1 MGIDKATVEHI
12 AKLAKLE
19 FDDQGKEEIM
29 KDLDRMLQ
37 FVDKL
42 NELNTDNIEPLTHMT
57 EEQTVLRNDEI
68 KTEITQAEAL
78 KNAPQKD
85 SDYFIVPKV
94 LDKQGSAD

>member
-1 MGIDKATVEHI
+1 MSIDKATVENI

-19 FDDQGKEEIM
+19 FNDHDKEEII
-29 KDLDRMLQ
+29 KDLNRMLQ

-42 NELNTDNIEPLTHMT
+42 NEIDTDNIEPLTHMA
-57 EEQTVLRNDEI
+57 EEHNVLRDDMV

-94 LDKQGSAD
+94 LKKGD

>member
-1 MGIDKATVEHI
+1 MSIDKATVEQI

-19 FDDQGKEEIM
+19 FDDTSKEEIM

-42 NELNTDNIEPLTHMT
+42 NELNTANVEPLTHIT
-57 EEQTVLRNDEI
+57 EEQNVLRTDVV
-68 KTEITQAEAL
+68 KTEISQAEAL
-78 KNAPQKD
+78 KNAPHKD

-94 LDKQGSAD
+94 LTKEDR

>member
-1 MGIDKATVEHI
+1 MSIDKATVEQI

-19 FDDQGKEEIM
+19 FDDTSKEEIM
-29 KDLDRMLQ
+29 KDLDRILE

-42 NELNTDNIEPLTHMT
+42 NELNTANVEPLTHIT
-57 EEQTVLRNDEI
+57 EEQNVLRTDVV
-68 KTEITQAEAL
+68 KTEISQAEAL

-94 LDKQGSAD
+94 LTKEDR

>member
-1 MGIDKATVEHI
+1 MSIDKATVEQI

-19 FDDQGKEEIM
+19 FDDKSKEEIM
-29 KDLDRMLQ
+29 KDLDRMLT

-42 NELNTDNIEPLTHMT
+42 NELDTEGIEPLTHMS
-57 EEQTVLRNDEI
+57 EAYNVLREDEV

-94 LDKQGSAD
+94 LKK

>member
-1 MGIDKATVEHI
+1 MSIDKATVEQI

-19 FDDQGKEEIM
+19 FDDTSKEEIM

-42 NELNTDNIEPLTHMT
+42 NELNTANVEPLTHIT
-57 EEQTVLRNDEI
+57 EEQNVLRTDVV
-68 KTEITQAEAL
+68 KTEISQTEAL
-78 KNAPQKD
+78 KNAPHKD

-94 LDKQGSAD
+94 LTKEGR